1 MANIVW
7 ERNFEITLLTGS
19 LKHFLISKQIFKI
32 SFMFLF
38 SCGFWL
44 FSWIRSLILQRP
56 RQHLHGNIQKFL
68 FEGAKPL
75 SYIPE
80 FSKLKKKKSWK
91 TMYDFWFDC
100 LKKCIT
106 VSKIIKIC
114 LTHGMV
120 FVPLLF
126 TSIRPRN
133 QTYTVVSAPAVWQ
146 AQFSWKS
153 QITVGTVCTTVK
165 RFHDN
170 WSFKLGGAEF

>member
-80 FSKLKKKKSWK
+80 FSKLKKK
-91 TMYDFWFDC
+91 F
-100 LKKCIT
+100 LKNHVRLLVR
-106 VSKIIKIC
+106 VSKKMYNSVQNNQNLPHSWNGIC
-114 LTHGMV
+114 PA
-120 FVPLLF
+120 FVY
-126 TSIRPRN
+126 I
-133 QTYTVVSAPAVWQ
+133 YQ
-146 AQFSWKS
+146 AQKPDIYRCFCSSRVAGPIFMKKS
-153 QITVGTVCTTVK
+153 DYFRDSVYNSKEIPWQLGFQTWW
-165 RFHDN
+165 N
-170 WSFKLGGAEF
+170 SF